1 MTSAATALI
10 VACCAA
16 SEKANVDGLHSGG
29 TNPVLIPYDDFGDET
44 LFPATRLKICLF
56 RSCVQNDRYHSAGD
70 KQVIVSRLSIGKLD
84 GVRRPIHLHRI
95 PCSKGGGGL
104 ELAGKNASCA
114 VQPRQSVE
122 PPRCRPAVGQGVDA
136 DGVQQGLVDRRS
148 GLRGLVCPGHGIDAG
163 LSLHR
168 QELHPP
174 GVGGHPIFDVGCH
187 SKFLP

>member
-70 KQVIVSRLSIGKLD
+70 EKVIVSRLSIGKLD
-84 GVRRPIHLHRI
+84 GIRHPIHLHRI
-95 PCSKGGGGL
+95 PRSKGGGGL
-104 ELAGKNASCA
+104 ELAGKHSRCA
-114 VQPRQSVE
+114 VQARQSVD
-122 PPRCRPAVGQGVDA
+122 CPAFGIIQLMHPDS
-136 DGVQQGLVDRRS
+136 VQKGLVHRRS
-148 GLRGLVCPGHGIDAG
+148 GLRGLVCPGQGIDAG

-174 GVGGHPIFDVGCH
+174 GVGGHPVFDVSRH
-187 SKFLP
+187 

>member
-70 KQVIVSRLSIGKLD
+70 EKVIVSRLSIGKLD

-95 PCSKGGGGL
+95 PRSKGGGGL
-104 ELAGKNASCA
+104 ELAGKH
-114 VQPRQSVE
+114 
-122 PPRCRPAVGQGVDA
+122 
-136 DGVQQGLVDRRS
+136 S
-148 GLRGLVCPGHGIDAG
+148 GGTV
-163 LSLHR
+163 
-168 QELHPP
+168 
-174 GVGGHPIFDVGCH
+174 
-187 SKFLP
+187 

>member
-104 ELAGKNASCA
+104 ELAGKHSRCT
-114 VQPRQSVE
+114 VQARQGVE
-122 PPRCRPAVGQGVDA
+122 PPRRRSAVGQGVDA
-136 DGVQQGLVDRRS
+136 DS
-148 GLRGLVCPGHGIDAG
+148 I
-163 LSLHR
+163 
-168 QELHPP
+168 
-174 GVGGHPIFDVGCH
+174 
-187 SKFLP
+187 